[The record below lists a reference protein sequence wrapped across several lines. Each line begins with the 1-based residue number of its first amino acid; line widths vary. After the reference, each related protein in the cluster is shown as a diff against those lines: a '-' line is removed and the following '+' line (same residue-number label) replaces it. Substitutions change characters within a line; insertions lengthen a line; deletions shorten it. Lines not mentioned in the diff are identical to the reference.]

1 MSMFICAGFDS
12 RMLYVRLDARSEYA
26 TKKLLLATAQGN
38 QRTVKSKF
46 LTVVQTFPARFLTAV
61 MLFWYEM
68 QKVLYDSISN
78 FLKTNLKLYLIFL
91 KR

>member
-1 MSMFICAGFDS
+1 MTVDNGI
-12 RMLYVRLDARSEYA
+12 RMYVATLVTNLTVRLNFP
-26 TKKLLLATAQGN
+26 TLG
-38 QRTVKSKF
+38 
-46 LTVVQTFPARFLTAV
+46 QTFPTRFLTAV